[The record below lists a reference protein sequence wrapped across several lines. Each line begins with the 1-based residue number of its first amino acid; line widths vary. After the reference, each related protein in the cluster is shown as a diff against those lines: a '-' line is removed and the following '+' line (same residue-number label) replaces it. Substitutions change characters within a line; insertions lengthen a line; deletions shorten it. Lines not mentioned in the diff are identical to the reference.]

1 MNFTSN
7 RIVKNT
13 VLLLSLLFSFLIIAK
28 AQNVTS
34 EYSIAIGLKSLPG
47 GISFKQFISK
57 NNALEGILYFDKD
70 VTRVSA
76 LYEFYYDIP
85 SSIEGLK
92 WFIGPGI
99 HAGNWTNRYKANN
112 PNISGNKTLG
122 IGLDAIIGIDYKID
136 ALPFD
141 ISFDWQPSIN
151 LNSNAYFNE
160 GVTWGGVA
168 IRYTIK

>member
-7 RIVKNT
+7 RIVKKT
-13 VLLLSLLFSFLIIAK
+13 ILFSLILFSFSIITN

-34 EYSIAIGLKSLPG
+34 DYTAAIGLKSLPG
-47 GISFKQFISK
+47 GISYKQFIAK
-57 NNALEGILYFDKD
+57 NNAVEGILYFDKD
-70 VTRVSA
+70 VTRVTA
-76 LYEFYYDIP
+76 LYEFHYDIP

-92 WFIGPGI
+92 WFIGPGF
-99 HAGNWTNRYKANN
+99 HGGSWTNRYKANN
-112 PNISGNKTLG
+112 SNINGNKTFG

-160 GVTWGGVA
+160 GITWGGVA